1 MMEATVRE
9 YLYAEQVAAL
19 TPWSEDALDRLIQR
33 GTLRAGVHFFQPTGH
48 RGRRI
53 FKWSALVRLIE
64 AHDLEPAPV
73 VRTKMRTK
81 GLDVEK
87 AEERLRRLLG

>member
-1 MMEATVRE
+1 MRE
-9 YLYAEQVAAL
+9 YLYADQVAAL
-19 TPWSEDALDRLIQR
+19 TPWSEEALDRLIQR

-53 FKWSALVRLIE
+53 FKWSAIVGLIE
-64 AHDLEPAPV
+64 GYDQEAVPV
-73 VRTKMRTK
+73 VRTKMSTK
-81 GLDVEK
+81 GFDVEK